1 MFLKNSRFKMWKCWQ
16 KWNHFSVSIFSK
28 IPLGRLQ
35 KRGKFS
41 VRLKMLGLFSLNM
54 IPWYSKRILLHYCK
68 GAEKMLKILRKKII
82 IFVFLVKICFLSNII
97 IIWGR
102 MYPFKNVHNR
112 LVCVC
117 VCVSIGDL
125 VTTNLPP
132 YLQDTYEKHYHRAL
146 WETFDP
152 WNKFRKISD
161 FQKNFRFL
169 DKFQIFGKITD
180 FRKKFRISEKIS
192 DFRKNFRFSEK
203 FGQNFEI
210 WLNFEI
216 SLK

>member
-28 IPLGRLQ
+28 IPLGRLK

-41 VRLKMLGLFSLNM
+41 VRLNMLGLFSLNM

-112 LVCVC
+112 LTESGGCVC

-152 WNKFRKISD
+152 WDIRAMRRHDLTNCWNKFRKISD
-161 FQKNFRFL
+161 FQKNFRFSE
-169 DKFQIFGKITD
+169 KVQIFGKI
-180 FRKKFRISEKIS
+180 
-192 DFRKNFRFSEK
+192 
-203 FGQNFEI
+203 
-210 WLNFEI
+210 
-216 SLK
+216 